1 MCRSVED
8 LAILLGTSSIRVGSF
23 VTISYLRHPIIAA
36 QMATKEADGADE
48 EDEAPADAMA
58 AAEKQAGAAKGPA
71 FVAARSN
78 PNIAPQDAAPA
89 QANEDEIQ
97 IDEEEF

>member
-1 MCRSVED
+1 MADVVEVALAVVDGAAVED
-8 LAILLGTSSIRVGSF
+8 GVM
-23 VTISYLRHPIIAA
+23 VTLETTPGR
-36 QMATKEADGADE
+36 TTVTNE

-71 FVAARSN
+71 FVAAKSN
-78 PNIAPQDAAPA
+78 PNIAPQEAAPA

-97 IDEEEF
+97 IDDEEF